1 MRSPRFTQIPE
12 NEDLSGLSD
21 ESPGP
26 MTSELSDVTEP
37 GQDDES
43 EEQPPGS

>member
-1 MRSPRFTQIPE
+1 MRSPRFTQILE
-12 NEDLSGLSD
+12 NKDLSGLSD

-26 MTSELSDVTEP
+26 MTELSDVTEP